1 MEPGELGG
9 NRPPPGAETFLVAP
23 TLPTWNER
31 EGGPGSPESPEA
43 ARSVLSL
50 RRRERPRLHL
60 RTGPDSAGR
69 ESRRVGSARRR
80 GPDPTMSDEHRVDP
94 RGTRPHPDVGR
105 QDDGLPRGPR
115 GFPGDE
121 RGLQGVLP
129 GGAARAV
136 SRQAWDRESR
146 PEGRHRGDRGVRAQ
160 DGRVADLRERE

>member
-23 TLPTWNER
+23 TLPTWNDR

-80 GPDPTMSDEHRVDP
+80 GADPTESHQRSFDLAK
-94 RGTRPHPDVGR
+94 TRP
-105 QDDGLPRGPR
+105 
-115 GFPGDE
+115 
-121 RGLQGVLP
+121 
-129 GGAARAV
+129 
-136 SRQAWDRESR
+136 
-146 PEGRHRGDRGVRAQ
+146 
-160 DGRVADLRERE
+160 